1 MSGDDD
7 GQRPDEQIYVIQ
19 AECHSTAARQLIEK
33 APEIDRF
40 LKQKLDEVILSFA
53 ANSADELSQGLAPAS
68 YHALAKAMWAKVR
81 HESEAQTGMLR
92 TLSDWFKG
100 CVVGRMGYVGVAQCF
115 CFEVRIGATCETFW
129 LQLLFEES
137 SPVRPA
143 PANTSRSIQRKSKF
157 SILSRM
163 FRPATGSRHRA
174 QQSRPA
180 GQAGNSSSSRPRWV
194 PPRKLSLTSLLICV
208 LENLSI
214 LCAHRSQQKAKNS

>member
-163 FRPATGSRHRA
+163 FRPARTTWLEHLVTSPPLPSLLAHGTER
-174 QQSRPA
+174 
-180 GQAGNSSSSRPRWV
+180 SSRGPLGKPEIRQAADHAGCL
-194 PPRKLSLTSLLICV
+194 RASS
-208 LENLSI
+208 
-214 LCAHRSQQKAKNS
+214 R